1 VAVKMIPKSEDD
13 MNTVD
18 IYDLQTMLASV
29 DDPETQQR
37 IIALID
43 KLSSPAPSR
52 ETVRGKSVQWV
63 DLATKSFVL
72 DAPSFDIKSLN
83 YTMPEVRERI
93 KNRIMAG
100 DKGGKAGQWSA
111 RKAQLLAMEYRKA
124 GGGYKGGL
132 RKTQR
137 SLKKWTREKWTTSDG
152 KPAIRKNGTRRY
164 LPSSAWSRLTPAQR
178 AATNR
183 KKIIGSRQGNQ
194 FVANTRSAENAS
206 RRARD

>member
-1 VAVKMIPKSEDD
+1 MIPKSEDD
-13 MNTVD
+13 MNAVD

-37 IIALID
+37 IISLID
-43 KLSSPAPSR
+43 KLSSSAPSR

-111 RKAQLLAMEYRKA
+111 RKAQLLAIEYRKA

-178 AATNR
+178 TATNR

>member
-1 VAVKMIPKSEDD
+1 MIPKSEDD
-13 MNTVD
+13 MNAVD

-37 IIALID
+37 IISLID
-43 KLSSPAPSR
+43 KLSSSAPSR

-178 AATNR
+178 TATNR

>member
-1 VAVKMIPKSEDD
+1 MIPKSEDD
-13 MNTVD
+13 MGAVD

-29 DDPETQQR
+29 DDPELQQR
-37 IIALID
+37 IISLID
-43 KLSSPAPSR
+43 KLLSSAPSR

-63 DLATKSFVL
+63 DLATKSFVSG
-72 DAPSFDIKSLN
+72 APSFDIKSLN

-178 AATNR
+178 TATNR

-206 RRARD
+206 RRARE

>member
-1 VAVKMIPKSEDD
+1 MIPKSEDD
-13 MNTVD
+13 MNAVD

-29 DDPETQQR
+29 DDSETQQR
-37 IIALID
+37 IISLID
-43 KLSSPAPSR
+43 KLSSSAPSR

-178 AATNR
+178 TATNR

>member
-1 VAVKMIPKSEDD
+1 MIPKSEDD
-13 MNTVD
+13 MNAVD

-29 DDPETQQR
+29 DDPKTQQR
-37 IIALID
+37 IISLID
-43 KLSSPAPSR
+43 KLSSSAPSR

-111 RKAQLLAMEYRKA
+111 RKAQLLAIEYRKA

>member
-1 VAVKMIPKSEDD
+1 MIPKSEDD
-13 MNTVD
+13 MNAVD
-18 IYDLQTMLASV
+18 IYDLQTMLASI

-37 IIALID
+37 IISLID
-43 KLSSPAPSR
+43 KLSSSAPSR

-72 DAPSFDIKSLN
+72 DAPSFDIKSLK
-83 YTMPEVRERI
+83 YTKPELRERI

-100 DKGGKAGQWSA
+100 SKGGNPGQWSA
-111 RKAQLLAMEYRKA
+111 RKAQLVALEYRKA
-124 GGGYKGGL
+124 GGGYRGGL

-137 SLKKWTREKWTTSDG
+137 SLNKWTRQKWTTSDG
-152 KPAIRKNGTRRY
+152 KPAIRKGGTRRY
-164 LPSSAWSRLTPAQR
+164 LPSTAWSRLTPAQR
-178 AATNR
+178 TATNH

-194 FVANTRSAENAS
+194 FVANTRSAANAS